1 MDTHLD
7 AEQFNE
13 IWSFALKEIQRV
25 CELPDTMMHLWF
37 NDMKLTLVTEDSVVL
52 TTETDFRRDVV
63 TNRYT
68 KQLTEVMSGIL
79 GYPVTV
85 SVVSGQKER
94 NLEKKMTEAA
104 RLESADVDPAK
115 DFYVRVGEQRT
126 QNKASVPSAF
136 REYTFENFV
145 IGSSNRFAHAAALAV
160 ADAPVNSY
168 NPLFIYGPSGVGKT
182 HLLYAIT
189 NRITKNYPDYRVI
202 YVSGEEFTN
211 QLIDAIHRNITPEF
225 REKYR
230 KADVLLIDDIH
241 FIAGK
246 DSTQEEFFHTF
257 NELYKNNKQII
268 LTSDRPPKDIKT
280 LENRLRTRFDSGL
293 TADIQLPDL
302 ELRAAIIKMKAE
314 EVGVDIPDD
323 VVNYIAENIN
333 DSVRNLEGAVNKI
346 GALNKLS
353 GQNISLDLAVRCISD
368 KMVGSEPVNVTID
381 KILHTVSSHYNITVE
396 DMKSRKRI
404 SSIASAR
411 HVAVYIIKK
420 MTDRSLPA
428 IGREFNRDHT
438 TIINSIDTVE
448 KRLASD
454 PAFDAELKELMR
466 AVKS

>member
-136 REYTFENFV
+136 SEYTFENFV

-314 EVGVDIPDD
+314 AVGVDIPDD

>member
-94 NLEKKMTEAA
+94 NLEKKMTEVA

-314 EVGVDIPDD
+314 AVGVDIPDD

>member
-63 TNRYT
+63 RNRYT

-314 EVGVDIPDD
+314 AVGVDIPDD

-438 TIINSIDTVE
+438 TIINSIDTIE

>member
-314 EVGVDIPDD
+314 AVGVDIPDD

-368 KMVGSEPVNVTID
+368 KIVGSEPVNVTID

-448 KRLASD
+448 KRLTSD

>member
-314 EVGVDIPDD
+314 AVGVDIPDD

-368 KMVGSEPVNVTID
+368 KMVGSEPINVTID

>member
-104 RLESADVDPAK
+104 RLESVDVDPAK

-314 EVGVDIPDD
+314 AVGVDIPDD

-353 GQNISLDLAVRCISD
+353 GQNISLVLAVLCVSG
-368 KMVGSEPVNVTID
+368 KMEGSEPVNVTID

-411 HVAVYIIKK
+411 
-420 MTDRSLPA
+420 
-428 IGREFNRDHT
+428 
-438 TIINSIDTVE
+438 
-448 KRLASD
+448 
-454 PAFDAELKELMR
+454 
-466 AVKS
+466 

>member
-1 MDTHLD
+1 M
-7 AEQFNE
+7 
-13 IWSFALKEIQRV
+13 
-25 CELPDTMMHLWF
+25 
-37 NDMKLTLVTEDSVVL
+37 
-52 TTETDFRRDVV
+52 
-63 TNRYT
+63 
-68 KQLTEVMSGIL
+68 
-79 GYPVTV
+79 
-85 SVVSGQKER
+85 
-94 NLEKKMTEAA
+94 
-104 RLESADVDPAK
+104 
-115 DFYVRVGEQRT
+115 
-126 QNKASVPSAF
+126 
-136 REYTFENFV
+136 
-145 IGSSNRFAHAAALAV
+145 
-160 ADAPVNSY
+160 NSY

-314 EVGVDIPDD
+314 AVGVDIPDD

>member
-37 NDMKLTLVTEDSVVL
+37 NDKKLTLVTEDSVVL

-314 EVGVDIPDD
+314 AVGVDIPDD

-448 KRLASD
+448 KRLASV

>member
-7 AEQFNE
+7 DEQFNE

-314 EVGVDIPDD
+314 AVGVDIPDD

>member
-189 NRITKNYPDYRVI
+189 IRITKNYPDYRVI

-314 EVGVDIPDD
+314 AVGVDIPDD

-428 IGREFNRDHT
+428 IGREFNRDNYQLYRH
-438 TIINSIDTVE
+438 
-448 KRLASD
+448 R
-454 PAFDAELKELMR
+454 
-466 AVKS
+466 

>member
-1 MDTHLD
+1 MDIQFDT
-7 AEQFNE
+7 EQFNE

-25 CELPDTMMHLWF
+25 CDLPDTMMRLWF
-37 NDMKLTLVTEDSVVL
+37 TDVSLTLITEDSVVL
-52 TTETDFRRDVV
+52 TTSRDFNRDLIYK
-63 TNRYT
+63 RYIS
-68 KQLTEVMSGIL
+68 QIAAVMESIL

-85 SVVSGQKER
+85 SIVSSQKEKAT
-94 NLEKKMTEAA
+94 EKKMTDAA
-104 RLESADVDPAK
+104 RLESADVDPQR
-115 DFYVRVGEQRT
+115 DFYVQVGEQKT

-136 REYTFENFV
+136 KEYTFENFIV
-145 IGSSNRFAHAAALAV
+145 GSSNKFAHAAAIAV
-160 ADAPVNSY
+160 ADNPAKIY

-189 NRITKNYPDYRVI
+189 NRISKNFPEYKVV

-211 QLIDAIHRNITPEF
+211 QLIDSIYRKITTEF

-230 KADVLLIDDIH
+230 KADILLIDDIH

-280 LENRLRTRFDSGL
+280 LEDRLRTRFESGL
-293 TADIQLPDL
+293 TADIEMPDL

-314 EVGVDIPDD
+314 AVGIEIPDD
-323 VVNYIAENIN
+323 VVNYIAENIK

-353 GQNISLDLAVRCISD
+353 GQKISLDLAVRCISD

-381 KILHTVSSHYNITVE
+381 KILHTVSSHYNITIE
-396 DMKSRKRI
+396 DMKSRKRV
-404 SSIASAR
+404 SNIASAR

-420 MTDRSLPA
+420 LTDRSLPA

-454 PAFDAELKELMR
+454 PAFDAEIKELMR

>member
-160 ADAPVNSY
+160 ADA
-168 NPLFIYGPSGVGKT
+168 
-182 HLLYAIT
+182 
-189 NRITKNYPDYRVI
+189 
-202 YVSGEEFTN
+202 
-211 QLIDAIHRNITPEF
+211 DA
-225 REKYR
+225 
-230 KADVLLIDDIH
+230 
-241 FIAGK
+241 
-246 DSTQEEFFHTF
+246 
-257 NELYKNNKQII
+257 
-268 LTSDRPPKDIKT
+268 
-280 LENRLRTRFDSGL
+280 
-293 TADIQLPDL
+293 
-302 ELRAAIIKMKAE
+302 
-314 EVGVDIPDD
+314 
-323 VVNYIAENIN
+323 
-333 DSVRNLEGAVNKI
+333 
-346 GALNKLS
+346 
-353 GQNISLDLAVRCISD
+353 RCSC
-368 KMVGSEPVNVTID
+368 
-381 KILHTVSSHYNITVE
+381 
-396 DMKSRKRI
+396 
-404 SSIASAR
+404 
-411 HVAVYIIKK
+411 
-420 MTDRSLPA
+420 
-428 IGREFNRDHT
+428 
-438 TIINSIDTVE
+438 
-448 KRLASD
+448 
-454 PAFDAELKELMR
+454 
-466 AVKS
+466 

>member
-314 EVGVDIPDD
+314 AVGVDIPDD

-404 SSIASAR
+404 SSVASAR

>member
-1 MDTHLD
+1 MDIQFDT
-7 AEQFNE
+7 EQFNE

-25 CELPDTMMHLWF
+25 CDLPDTMMRLWF
-37 NDMKLTLVTEDSVVL
+37 TDVSLTLITEDSVVL
-52 TTETDFRRDVV
+52 TTSRDFNRDLIYK
-63 TNRYT
+63 RYIS
-68 KQLTEVMSGIL
+68 QIAEVMESIL

-85 SVVSGQKER
+85 SIVSSQKEKAT
-94 NLEKKMTEAA
+94 EKKMTDAA
-104 RLESADVDPAK
+104 KLESADVDPQR
-115 DFYVRVGEQRT
+115 DFYVQVGEQKT

-136 REYTFENFV
+136 KEYTFENFIV
-145 IGSSNRFAHAAALAV
+145 GSSNKFAHAAAIAV
-160 ADAPVNSY
+160 ADNPAKVY

-189 NRITKNYPDYRVI
+189 NRISKNFPEYKVV

-211 QLIDAIHRNITPEF
+211 QLIDSIYRKITTEF

-230 KADVLLIDDIH
+230 KADILLIDDIH

-280 LENRLRTRFDSGL
+280 LEDRLRTRFESGL
-293 TADIQLPDL
+293 TADIEMPDL

-314 EVGVDIPDD
+314 AVGIEIPDD
-323 VVNYIAENIN
+323 VVNYIAENIK

-353 GQNISLDLAVRCISD
+353 GQKISLDLAVRCISD

-381 KILHTVSSHYNITVE
+381 KILHTVSSHYNITIE
-396 DMKSRKRI
+396 DMKSRKRV
-404 SSIASAR
+404 SNIASAR

-420 MTDRSLPA
+420 LTDRSLPA

-454 PAFDAELKELMR
+454 PAFDAEIKELMR

>member
-160 ADAPVNSY
+160 ANAPVNSY

-314 EVGVDIPDD
+314 AVGVDIPDD

-404 SSIASAR
+404 SSVASAR

>member
-314 EVGVDIPDD
+314 AVGVDIPDD

-466 AVKS
+466 SVKS

>member
-230 KADVLLIDDIH
+230 KVDVLLIDDIH

-314 EVGVDIPDD
+314 AVGVDIPDD

>member
-25 CELPDTMMHLWF
+25 CELPDTLMHLWF

-94 NLEKKMTEAA
+94 NLEKKMTAAA

-314 EVGVDIPDD
+314 AVGVDIPDD

>member
-145 IGSSNRFAHAAALAV
+145 IGNSNRFAHAAALAV

-314 EVGVDIPDD
+314 AVGVDIPDD

>member
-94 NLEKKMTEAA
+94 NLEKKMTAAA

-314 EVGVDIPDD
+314 AVGVDIPDD

>member
-1 MDTHLD
+1 MDMQFSS
-7 AEQFNE
+7 EQFNE
-13 IWSFALKEIQRV
+13 IWTFALKEIQRV
-25 CELPDTMMHLWF
+25 CNLPDTMMRLWF
-37 NDMKLTLVTEDSVVL
+37 TDVSLTLITDDSVVL
-52 TTETDFRRDVV
+52 TTARNFNRDLLYK
-63 TNRYT
+63 RYIDNI
-68 KQLTEVMSGIL
+68 KEVMESIL

-85 SVVSGQKER
+85 SIVSSQKEKDT
-94 NLEKKMTEAA
+94 EKKMTDAA
-104 RLESADVDPAK
+104 RLESADVDPQK
-115 DFYVRVGEQRT
+115 DFYVQVGEQKT

-136 REYTFENFV
+136 KEYTFENFIV
-145 IGSSNRFAHAAALAV
+145 GSSNKFAHAAAIAV
-160 ADAPVNSY
+160 ADNPAKVY

-189 NRITKNYPDYRVI
+189 NRISKNFPDYKVV

-211 QLIDAIHRNITPEF
+211 QLIDSIYRKITTEF

-280 LENRLRTRFDSGL
+280 LEDRLRTRFESGL
-293 TADIQLPDL
+293 PADIEMPDL

-314 EVGVDIPDD
+314 AVGIDIPDD
-323 VVNYIAENIN
+323 VVNYIAENIK

-353 GQNISLDLAVRCISD
+353 GQKISLDLAVRCISD
-368 KMVGSEPVNVTID
+368 KIVGSEPVNVTID
-381 KILHTVSSHYNITVE
+381 KILHTVSSHYNISID
-396 DMKSRKRI
+396 DMKSRKRV
-404 SSIASAR
+404 SNIASAR

-454 PAFDAELKELMR
+454 PAFDAEIKELMR
-466 AVKS
+466 AVRS

>member
-257 NELYKNNKQII
+257 NELYKNNTQII
-268 LTSDRPPKDIKT
+268 RTSDRPPKDIKT

-314 EVGVDIPDD
+314 AVGVDIPDD

>member
-293 TADIQLPDL
+293 TADIQLPGL

-314 EVGVDIPDD
+314 AVGVDIPDD

>member
-115 DFYVRVGEQRT
+115 DFYVKVGEQRT

-268 LTSDRPPKDIKT
+268 LTSDRPPNDIKT

-314 EVGVDIPDD
+314 AVGVDIPDD

>member
-1 MDTHLD
+1 MDTQLD

-13 IWSFALKEIQRV
+13 IWAFALKEIQRV

-63 TNRYT
+63 SNRYT

-160 ADAPVNSY
+160 ADAPANSY

-314 EVGVDIPDD
+314 AVGVDIPDD

>member
-94 NLEKKMTEAA
+94 NLEKKMTAAA

-314 EVGVDIPDD
+314 AVGVDIPDD

-448 KRLASD
+448 KRLTSD

>member
-314 EVGVDIPDD
+314 AVGVDIPDD

-353 GQNISLDLAVRCISD
+353 GQNISLDLAVRCIYD

>member
-68 KQLTEVMSGIL
+68 KQLTDVMSGIL

-314 EVGVDIPDD
+314 AVGVDIPDD

>member
-268 LTSDRPPKDIKT
+268 LTSDRSPKDIKT

-314 EVGVDIPDD
+314 AVGVDIPDD

>member
-1 MDTHLD
+1 MGTLFDSG
-7 AEQFNE
+7 QMNE
-13 IWSFALKEIQRV
+13 IWEQTVQEMQKRQN
-25 CELPDTMMHLWF
+25 LPDTMMRLWF
-37 NDMKLTLVTEDSVVL
+37 KDLKLTLITDDSAVI
-52 TTETDFRRDVV
+52 TTDTNFRRDVLYR
-63 TNRYT
+63 RY
-68 KQLTEVMSGIL
+68 LTDLSDIMSTIIGRPI
-79 GYPVTV
+79 TV
-85 SVVSGQKER
+85 SAVSSQISDE
-94 NLEKKMTEAA
+94 NEKKMTEAA
-104 RLESADVDPAK
+104 KRESIDVVPEE
-115 DFYVRVGEQRT
+115 DFYVRVGEQKT
-126 QNKASVPSAF
+126 QNKASVPLAF
-136 REYTFENFV
+136 KEYTFENFIV
-145 IGSSNRFAHAAALAV
+145 GSSNKFAHAAALAV
-160 ADAPVNSY
+160 ADHPAEMY

-182 HLLYAIT
+182 HLLYSIT
-189 NRITKNYPDYRVI
+189 NRISKNFPDYKVV

-211 QLIDAIHRNITPEF
+211 QLIDSLYRKIAPEF

-280 LENRLRTRFDSGL
+280 LEDRLRTRFESGL
-293 TADIQLPDL
+293 TADIEMPDL
-302 ELRAAIIKMKAE
+302 ELRAAIIKLKAE
-314 EVGVDIPDD
+314 AIGIEIPDE
-323 VVNYIAENIN
+323 VVNYIAENIK

-353 GQNISLDLAVRCISD
+353 GQKISLDLAVRCISD

-381 KILHTVSSHYNITVE
+381 KILHTVSSHYNISID
-396 DMKSRKRI
+396 DMKSRKRV
-404 SSIASAR
+404 SNIASAR

-454 PAFDAELKELMR
+454 PAFDAEIKELIR

>member
-52 TTETDFRRDVV
+52 ATETDFRRDVV

-94 NLEKKMTEAA
+94 NLEKKMTAAA

-314 EVGVDIPDD
+314 AVGVDIPDD

>member
-63 TNRYT
+63 SNRYT

-85 SVVSGQKER
+85 SVVSSQKER
-94 NLEKKMTEAA
+94 NIEKKMTEAA
-104 RLESADVDPAK
+104 KLESADVDPEK

-160 ADAPVNSY
+160 ADAPANSY

-314 EVGVDIPDD
+314 AVGVDIPDD

>member
-314 EVGVDIPDD
+314 AVGVDIPDD

-381 KILHTVSSHYNITVE
+381 KILHTVSSHYNITVD

>member
-94 NLEKKMTEAA
+94 NLEKKMTAAA

-314 EVGVDIPDD
+314 AVGVDISDD

>member
-1 MDTHLD
+1 MDIQFDT
-7 AEQFNE
+7 EQFNE

-25 CELPDTMMHLWF
+25 CDLPDTMMRLWF
-37 NDMKLTLVTEDSVVL
+37 TDVSLTLITEDSVVL
-52 TTETDFRRDVV
+52 TTSRDFNRDLIYK
-63 TNRYT
+63 RYIS
-68 KQLTEVMSGIL
+68 QIAAVMESIL

-85 SVVSGQKER
+85 SIVSSQKEKAT
-94 NLEKKMTEAA
+94 EKKMTDAA
-104 RLESADVDPAK
+104 RLESADVDPQR
-115 DFYVRVGEQRT
+115 DFYVQVGEQKT

-136 REYTFENFV
+136 KEYTFENFIV
-145 IGSSNRFAHAAALAV
+145 GSSNKFAHAAAIAV
-160 ADAPVNSY
+160 ADNPAKVY

-189 NRITKNYPDYRVI
+189 NRISKNFPEYKVV

-211 QLIDAIHRNITPEF
+211 QLIDSIYRKITTEF

-230 KADVLLIDDIH
+230 KADILLIDDIH

-280 LENRLRTRFDSGL
+280 LEDRLRTRFESGL
-293 TADIQLPDL
+293 TADIEMPDL

-314 EVGVDIPDD
+314 AVGIEIPDD
-323 VVNYIAENIN
+323 VVNYIAENIK

-353 GQNISLDLAVRCISD
+353 GQKISLDLAVRCISD

-381 KILHTVSSHYNITVE
+381 KILHTVSSHYNITIE
-396 DMKSRKRI
+396 DMKSRKRV
-404 SSIASAR
+404 SNIAYAR

-420 MTDRSLPA
+420 LTDRSLPA

-454 PAFDAELKELMR
+454 PAFDAEIKELMR

>member
-104 RLESADVDPAK
+104 KLESADVDPAK

-314 EVGVDIPDD
+314 AVGVDIPDD

>member
-94 NLEKKMTEAA
+94 NHEKKMTEAA

-314 EVGVDIPDD
+314 AVGVDIPDD

>member
-13 IWSFALKEIQRV
+13 IWSFALKDIQRV
-25 CELPDTMMHLWF
+25 CELPDTMMHLRF

-63 TNRYT
+63 TNRYI

-314 EVGVDIPDD
+314 AVGVDIPDD

>member
-314 EVGVDIPDD
+314 AVGVDIPDD